1 MLQGHKSEKVFFSLI
16 GIREGRL
23 KKGGFRKELE
33 EVRVRL
39 DMKSRRGIARGFER
53 GCDKLLV
60 EIETGSKEI

>member
-1 MLQGHKSEKVFFSLI
+1 
-16 GIREGRL
+16 
-23 KKGGFRKELE
+23 
-33 EVRVRL
+33 VRL